1 MNKDNNKTLKVGN
14 FFDHYAEE
22 FSSIYKEDEK
32 KRSSFDMLMDKIFR
46 KDIEDRFNT
55 TLDLVSKDS
64 IKNVLDI
71 GCGPGHFVVKF
82 LELGKDVTA
91 LDISSNMLDIT
102 KGRASLIETD
112 SKFESILDDY
122 SAHIFD
128 QKFDATCVMGFFDYI
143 EHPVPVLKKLL
154 EDTEKEIYISFP
166 DDKGI
171 LAIQRRIRYYLR
183 SCPLYLY
190 SQSYIE
196 DCLKEAGCFEMAEIK
211 KTDRNYFV
219 VIRK

>member
-1 MNKDNNKTLKVGN
+1 MNKDNNKTIKVGD
-14 FFDHYAEE
+14 FFDDYAEE

-32 KRSSFDMLMDKIFR
+32 KRSSFDKLMDRVFR
-46 KDIEDRFNT
+46 KDIEDRFNA
-55 TLDLVSKDS
+55 TLELVSKDS
-64 IKNVLDI
+64 INNVLDI

-102 KGRASLIETD
+102 KGRAAHIETN
-112 SKFESILDDY
+112 SKFNSILDDY
-122 SAHIFD
+122 NAHEFD

-143 EHPVPVLKKLL
+143 EDPVPVLKKLL
-154 EDTEKEIYISFP
+154 KDTEKEIYISFP
-166 DDKGI
+166 DNKGI

-183 SCPLYLY
+183 NCPLYLY
-190 SQSYIE
+190 SKTYIE
-196 DCLKEAGCFEMAEIK
+196 DCLKEAGCFEKAEIR